1 MQSELSFVKR
11 EMISHDSFIVNFWL
25 FVQVA
30 VCAMSAN
37 FLTIGIGD
45 PVIRWL
51 LISLTAITYRF
62 FRSLKALTAYMS
74 TMSVYCASADYCVF
88 CTLVSSMPMYPK
100 VLLISSKSH
109 SSIIIFFFER
119 QYMFLWSIMA
129 LETVWRV

>member
-74 TMSVYCASADYCVF
+74 TMSVYCASARSLCV
-88 CTLVSSMPMYPK
+88 LYLGILYAHV
-100 VLLISSKSH
+100 SKSLVD
-109 SSIIIFFFER
+109 
-119 QYMFLWSIMA
+119 FL
-129 LETVWRV
+129 